1 MGDLFLDNEGA
12 LWFCKGDTNWKH
24 LA

>member
-1 MGDLFLDNEGA
+1 MGDLFLDNDGA